1 MNTKETFKVAVLLT
15 GQLRTWEVAKSGI
28 KAYFD
33 NGVKMEYNNQN
44 RNFEVDYFLHTWDIN
59 SWRNPSIHHGRH
71 GSFDILKI
79 PKDSKQKLIDFFN
92 PKFIEIEKFEDFK
105 HPWLPMFYSFMK
117 ANQFKRNYE
126 IKNNFVYDL
135 VIRARFDTLYVGKN
149 NISNRTSM
157 VIVKPDADWGNRVV
171 WSTSPEFTKR
181 YYEFN
186 YFNFDDL
193 MWYCDSPTMD
203 VISNIYFHVKND
215 SVWKNVYG
223 PGTLLY
229 DFFVNYSIHPRKV
242 WDHPWM
248 VVRKKSMKR
257 GLSWPKDVTEI
268 WKDAKNFYE
277 ITI

>member
-1 MNTKETFKVAVLLT
+1 
-15 GQLRTWEVAKSGI
+15 
-28 KAYFD
+28 
-33 NGVKMEYNNQN
+33 
-44 RNFEVDYFLHTWDIN
+44 
-59 SWRNPSIHHGRH
+59 
-71 GSFDILKI
+71 
-79 PKDSKQKLIDFFN
+79 
-92 PKFIEIEKFEDFK
+92 
-105 HPWLPMFYSFMK
+105 MK

-149 NISNRTSM
+149 NIPNRTSM

-277 ITI
+277 ISI